1 MNGDPN
7 DPKRSRACEACRGL
21 KVRCDQ
27 DPNNPDAP
35 CKRCA
40 KAKRNCVI
48 TAPSRKRQKK
58 TDSRV
63 AELEKKIDA
72 LTASLNAQKETSTT
86 SETYGEEGGP
96 ASPGGSGYS
105 PTSTQRPSPE
115 VTRRPSMAIP
125 KKEME
130 RKMSFAATATP
141 STTKTSDPL
150 VAGVKRRRSE
160 VRSMSLLACILFWQL
175 LIRYRRF
182 HTTLSTTSF
191 EHK

>member
-21 KVRCDQ
+21 KVRCDHD
-27 DPNNPDAP
+27 DPSLP

-72 LTASLNAQKETSTT
+72 LTASLNAKKD
-86 SETYGEEGGP
+86 
-96 ASPGGSGYS
+96 GGSEKDGGNASDDDGQSAEAYS
-105 PTSTQRPSPE
+105 PKASKRTSPE
-115 VTRRPSMAIP
+115 LMRRESVVM
-125 KKEME
+125 KKEAE
-130 RKMSFAATATP
+130 RKMSVAALPTIQRNGENV
-141 STTKTSDPL
+141 
-150 VAGVKRRRSE
+150 VAGMKRRRSE
-160 VRSMSLLACILFWQL
+160 LRGMCAIARWA
-175 LIRYRRF
+175 I
-182 HTTLSTTSF
+182 
-191 EHK
+191 